1 MAPFP
6 LSGRERAEL
15 EYVVTHTPLA
25 KERSRAQAV
34 LWLSEGMDAEEI
46 ADLMYVSR
54 QTVYNWAERFRLR
67 EGLDLRAR
75 LLDAPRPG
83 RPATVARAID
93 PLIAELID
101 QDPREFGYH
110 ATVWTAPLL
119 VCHLKQAHDI
129 DVSPRSIGS
138 SLERSRIR
146 WKRPRHQLSL
156 RPETWR
162 QSKGG

>member
-1 MAPFP
+1 MA
-6 LSGRERAEL
+6 
-15 EYVVTHTPLA
+15 
-25 KERSRAQAV
+25 
-34 LWLSEGMDAEEI
+34 AEEI
-46 ADLMYVSR
+46 ADLLDVSR
-54 QTVYNWAERFRLR
+54 QTVSNWAERFRR
-67 EGLDLRAR
+67 GEGGDLRAR

-83 RPATVARAID
+83 HPPAVARVID

-101 QDPREFGYH
+101 QDPRGFGYH

-119 VCHLKQAHDI
+119 VCHLKRAHGV

-138 SLERSRIR
+138 SLERLRIR
-146 WKRPRHQLSL
+146 WKRPRPQLSL